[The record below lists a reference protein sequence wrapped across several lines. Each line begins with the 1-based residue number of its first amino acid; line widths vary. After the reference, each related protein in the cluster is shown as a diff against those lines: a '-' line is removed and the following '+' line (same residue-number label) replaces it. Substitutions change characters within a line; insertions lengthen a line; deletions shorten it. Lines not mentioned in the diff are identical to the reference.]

1 MGSTLSRVV
10 LGAVIAAAAMIGR
23 PASVL
28 AQPAPAGAPAPV
40 DPQTRATA
48 KKLAEDAQVEVD
60 AKNYDKAIELYQ
72 KAYDLT
78 GHPLMLF
85 NMAQAHRLAG
95 RLDKAAELYDRYLK
109 RDPSGTEAPAASA
122 ALADL
127 KAAGVT
133 PPPAAPE
140 PVVTKPEAPPDEAVS
155 AFRTPEPEEPVRVDT
170 AASPGRGWRLTGM
183 VLGGA
188 GLVSLAA
195 GVYFTT
201 RVLHWEEEAAKALME
216 GRPLTNAKGK
226 GEAAELRGDIAYGLA
241 GALVIGGAVTY
252 WLGHK
257 KGREAQTTAW
267 TPVVGPGFAGITLS
281 GSLR

>member
-10 LGAVIAAAAMIGR
+10 LGAVIAAAVMVGG
-23 PASVL
+23 PASVG
-28 AQPAPAGAPAPV
+28 AQSAPAGAPAQV
-40 DPQTRATA
+40 DPQTRAAA
-48 KKLAEDAQVEVD
+48 KKLVEDARVEVD

-72 KAYDLT
+72 KAFDLT

-95 RLDKAAELYDRYLK
+95 RLDKALELYDRYLQ
-109 RDPSGTEAPAASA
+109 RDPNGAEAPAASA

-133 PPPAAPE
+133 PPPAPE
-140 PVVTKPEAPPDEAVS
+140 PVTTKPEATPPPDEAAS
-155 AFRTPEPEEPVRVDT
+155 AFRAPEPEEPVRVDT
-170 AASPGRGWRLTGM
+170 TVSPGRGLRLTGM

-201 RVLHWEEEAAKALME
+201 RVLHWEDEAAKE
-216 GRPLTNAKGK
+216 GPPFTNAKEK
-226 GEAAELRGDIAYGLA
+226 GEAAQLRGDIAYGLA

-257 KGREAQTTAW
+257 KGREAPTTAW
-267 TPVVGPGFAGITLS
+267 TPVVGPGFAGFALS